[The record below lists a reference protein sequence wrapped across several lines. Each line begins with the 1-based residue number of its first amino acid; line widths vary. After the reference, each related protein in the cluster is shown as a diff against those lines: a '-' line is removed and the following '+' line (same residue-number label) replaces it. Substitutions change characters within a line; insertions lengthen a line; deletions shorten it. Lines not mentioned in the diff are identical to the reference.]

1 MRPPPRR
8 IVLLKPCCIG
18 DVLMATPLARS
29 LKAAWPEAALDWA
42 VGDHSRAVLAGNP
55 DVDACLDATGTLRAD
70 LRPRAVARLVAALRR
85 GRYDAAF
92 VAERS
97 PIPAVVARLAGIPLR
112 VGLDSGGRGR
122 WHTVRVPTGP
132 DDPRHETEI
141 YLDLARAVG
150 VPAAD
155 PRPVFVPSAADAA
168 AAAAAAAAAVV
179 AAGGAAWPRPW
190 LVVHPGGGQNP
201 GAERLDKRWPADR
214 FAAVAARWSAAG
226 TAIVIGGPGD
236 VALAADVAARAVA
249 DSGDSAGAASA
260 LRAPAPV
267 ATLAGRLALG
277 ATAALVARCDVYLG
291 NDSGVAHLAAAVGTP
306 VVAVFGPTSAA
317 RYGPVPGAGEAVAA
331 GGTAGGTAGDIRAV
345 TVDAVWAAVTRAR
358 AGGAGR
364 S

>member
-29 LKAAWPEAALDWA
+29 LKAAWPDAALDWA
-42 VGDHSRAVLAGNP
+42 VGDHSRSVLAGNP

-97 PIPAVVARLAGIPLR
+97 PIPAVIARLAGIPLR

-155 PRPVFVPSAADAA
+155 PRPVFVPSAADGAA
-168 AAAAAAAAAVV
+168 ASAAVA

-214 FAAVAARWSAAG
+214 FAAVAGRWSSSG

-236 VALAADVAARAVA
+236 VALAADVAARAA
-249 DSGDSAGAASA
+249 AGGDTPARAA
-260 LRAPAPV
+260 APV
-267 ATLAGRLALG
+267 AVVAGRLALG

-331 GGTAGGTAGDIRAV
+331 GGAGGGTGGDIRAV
-345 TVDAVWAAVTRAR
+345 TVDAVWAAVMRAR